1 MLEMNMI
8 ILTALMLFAPGTAL
22 AYFDAGT
29 ASILI
34 QGLVGAVTFVAVF
47 WGKVMAYIQS
57 FFSRDKGAS
66 PSVGADTIV
75 GSDEHTGVDADAE
88 NRQ

>member
-8 ILTALMLFAPGTAL
+8 ILTALMLFAPGTAH

-29 ASILI
+29 ASII
-34 QGLVGAVTFVAVF
+34 MQGFVGAVTFIVVF
-47 WGKVMAYIQS
+47 WGKMKVYIQS
-57 FFSRDKGAS
+57 FFSRDKGVS